1 MSEIKLRPV
10 GDHDE
15 AFLREVYACSR
26 DAEVAAFGW
35 DEVQRAAFLAMQF
48 SIQQRAYA
56 MQCPLAETSVILCGD
71 VPAGRLI
78 VERLAG
84 EISLTDIAVL
94 PEFRGRGIA
103 SGLIRE
109 LQAEAADAAIP
120 VTLHVDRANAVAFK
134 LYEKLGFTVTSE
146 TQLNFA
152 MQWTPPDK

>member
-10 GDHDE
+10 SDHDE
-15 AFLREVYACSR
+15 AFLRDVYASSR

-56 MQCPLAETSVILCGD
+56 MQYPLARTSVILCD
-71 VPAGRLI
+71 HVPAGRMI
-78 VERLAG
+78 VERLDG

-94 PEFRGRGIA
+94 PDFRGRGIA
-103 SGLIRE
+103 SALIRE
-109 LQAEAADAAIP
+109 LQAEAAAAAKP
-120 VTLHVDRANAVAFK
+120 VTLHVDRGNTAAFK
-134 LYEKLGFTVTSE
+134 LYEKLGFAVTSE
-146 TQLNFA
+146 TQMNFA